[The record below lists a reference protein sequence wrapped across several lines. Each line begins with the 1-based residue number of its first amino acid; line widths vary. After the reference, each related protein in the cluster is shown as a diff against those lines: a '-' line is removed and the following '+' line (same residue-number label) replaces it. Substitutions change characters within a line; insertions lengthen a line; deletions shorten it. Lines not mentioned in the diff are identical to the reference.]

1 MIKHFSTTDFFQ
13 DPALPLAVH
22 RRTAQQPKALHT
34 HAFSELVLVLGGE
47 AAHITEK
54 DEHPIRK
61 GDIFIIQGELAH
73 GYRDSKK
80 LSIINIM
87 FDQSRLHLPDADLHS
102 MPGYHA
108 LFTLEPQYRRR
119 HRFAS
124 RLQLNEGHLA
134 QAAVLAGQLE
144 MEAKE
149 RNAGYI
155 FTSTALFMQLIA
167 FLARC
172 YDGEQTPESQT
183 LLRIGAAIG
192 YLEDHHGEAICIQ
205 QLTQMAGM
213 SESSLLRAFKQA
225 TGCTPVEHLS
235 RLRIRHGCELLRRT
249 DLNITE
255 IAFEIGFN
263 DSNYFTRIFRKQNGV
278 TPSAYRA
285 GQRTHGSTERS
296 GIL

>member
-1 MIKHFSTTDFFQ
+1 MKKHFSTNEFFQ

-22 RRTAQQPKALHT
+22 RRTAQRPKALHT
-34 HAFSELVLVLGGE
+34 HGFSELVLVLGGE

-73 GYRDSKK
+73 GYRDSKN
-80 LSIINIM
+80 LSIVNIM

-108 LFTLEPQYRRR
+108 LFTLEPQDGRR

-124 RLQLNEGHLA
+124 RLQLNESQLA
-134 QAAVLAGQLE
+134 QAAALAGQLE

-149 RNAGYI
+149 KKEGYI

-192 YLEDHHGEAICIQ
+192 YLEDHHREAVCIQ
-205 QLTQMAGM
+205 QLTQIAGM

-225 TGCTPVEHLS
+225 TGCTPVEYLL

-255 IAFEIGFN
+255 IAFETGFS
-263 DSNYFTRIFRKQNGV
+263 DSNYFTRTFRKQNGL
-278 TPSAYRA
+278 TPSAYRTR
-285 GQRTHGSTERS
+285 QRTSGSAKRT
-296 GIL
+296 IVP

>member
-1 MIKHFSTTDFFQ
+1 MAI
-13 DPALPLAVH
+13 H
-22 RRTAQQPKALHT
+22 RRAAQRPKALHT
-34 HAFSELVLVLGGE
+34 HGFSELVLVLGGE
-47 AAHITEK
+47 AIHFTDE

-61 GDIFIIQGELAH
+61 GDVFVIQGEQAH

-87 FDQSRLHLPDADLHS
+87 FDQRRLHLPEADLHA

-124 RLQLNEGHLA
+124 RLQLDDGQLA
-134 QAAVLAGQLE
+134 QAAALAGQLE
-144 MEAKE
+144 NEAKA
-149 RNAGYI
+149 RRAGYV

-172 YDGEQTPESQT
+172 YDGEKTPESRT

-192 YLEDHHGEAICIQ
+192 YLEEHFHKPV
-205 QLTQMAGM
+205 QLTQLTQIAGM

-225 TGCTPVEHLS
+225 TGRTPIGHLLQ
-235 RLRIRHGCELLRRT
+235 LRIQRARELLLRT

-255 IAFEIGFN
+255 IAFETGFN
-263 DSNYFTRIFRKQNGV
+263 DSNYFSRQFRALMNQS
-278 TPSAYRA
+278 PQRYRKEN
-285 GQRTHGSTERS
+285 RRDS
-296 GIL
+296 

>member
-1 MIKHFSTTDFFQ
+1 MKKHFPISDFFTDQ
-13 DPALPLAVH
+13 ALPMAIH
-22 RRTAQQPKALHT
+22 RRTAQRPKALHT
-34 HAFSELVLVLGGE
+34 HGFSELVLVLGGTAIHFTDE
-47 AAHITEK
+47 G
-54 DEHPIRK
+54 EHPIQK
-61 GDIFIIQGELAH
+61 GDVFVIQGELAH

-87 FDQSRLHLPDADLHS
+87 FDQRRLHLPEADLHA

-124 RLQLNEGHLA
+124 RLQLDDGQLA
-134 QAAVLAGQLE
+134 QAAALAGQLE
-144 MEAKE
+144 NEAQV
-149 RNAGYI
+149 RHAGYV

-172 YDGEQTPESQT
+172 YDGEKTPESRT

-192 YLEDHHGEAICIQ
+192 YLKGHFHEPIHLN
-205 QLTQMAGM
+205 QLVQIAGM

-225 TGCTPVEHLS
+225 TGRTPIEYLLH
-235 RLRIRHGCELLRRT
+235 LRIQRAHELLLRT

-255 IAFEIGFN
+255 IAFETGFN
-263 DSNYFTRIFRKQNGV
+263 DSNYFSRQFRALMNQSPQK
-278 TPSAYRA
+278 YRKEN
-285 GQRTHGSTERS
+285 RRNS
-296 GIL
+296 

>member
-1 MIKHFSTTDFFQ
+1 MKKHFSTNDFFQ

-22 RRTAQQPKALHT
+22 RRTAQRPKALHT
-34 HAFSELVLVLGGE
+34 HGFSELVLVLGGE

-54 DEHPIRK
+54 DEHPIQK

-73 GYRDSKK
+73 GYLDSKN

-124 RLQLNEGHLA
+124 RLQLNESQLA
-134 QAAVLAGQLE
+134 QAAALAGQLE

-149 RNAGYI
+149 KKEGYI

-172 YDGEQTPESQT
+172 YDGEQTPESQS

-192 YLEDHHGEAICIQ
+192 YLEDHYKEPVSIG
-205 QLTQMAGM
+205 QLTKIGRM

-225 TGCTPVEHLS
+225 TGCAPTAYLLNL
-235 RLRIRHGCELLRRT
+235 RLRRAQHLLRCT
-249 DLNITE
+249 GLNITE
-255 IAFEIGFN
+255 VAFESGFN
-263 DSNYFTRIFRKQNGV
+263 DSNYFTRQFRKQIGIS
-278 TPSAYRA
+278 PREYRA
-285 GQRTHGSTERS
+285 GV
-296 GIL
+296 L

>member
-1 MIKHFSTTDFFQ
+1 MKKHFSTNDFFQ

-22 RRTAQQPKALHT
+22 RRTAQRPKALHT
-34 HAFSELVLVLGGE
+34 HGFSELVLVLGGE
-47 AAHITEK
+47 ASHITEK
-54 DEHPIRK
+54 DEHPIRT

-73 GYRDSKK
+73 GYRDSKN

-87 FDQSRLHLPDADLHS
+87 FDQGRLHLPDADLHS

-124 RLQLNEGHLA
+124 RLQLNEGQLA
-134 QAAVLAGQLE
+134 QAAALAGQLE
-144 MEAKE
+144 IEAKE
-149 RNAGYI
+149 KKAGYI
-155 FTSTALFMQLIA
+155 FSSTALFMQLIT

-183 LLRIGAAIG
+183 LLRIGATIG
-192 YLEDHHGEAICIQ
+192 YLEDHYQEPVSIG
-205 QLTQMAGM
+205 QLTKIGGM

-225 TGCTPVEHLS
+225 TGYTPVEYLL
-235 RLRIRHGCELLRRT
+235 RLRIRRGCELLRRT

-255 IAFEIGFN
+255 IAFETGFN
-263 DSNYFTRIFRKQNGV
+263 DSNYFTRQFKKKMGISPRE
-278 TPSAYRA
+278 YRMN
-285 GQRTHGSTERS
+285 Q
-296 GIL
+296 

>member
-1 MIKHFSTTDFFQ
+1 MNKHFSTNEFFQ

-22 RRTAQQPKALHT
+22 RRTAQRPKALHT

-61 GDIFIIQGELAH
+61 GDIFIIQGKLAH
-73 GYRDSKK
+73 GYRDSNK

-102 MPGYHA
+102 MAGYHA

-124 RLQLNEGHLA
+124 RLQLIDGRLA
-134 QAAVLAGQLE
+134 QAVALTEQVE
-144 MEAKE
+144 REAKE
-149 RNAGYI
+149 RKAGYI
-155 FTSTALFMQLIA
+155 FNSTALFMQLIT

-183 LLRIGAAIG
+183 LLRIGAAIS
-192 YLEDHHGEAICIQ
+192 YLENHYKEPVTVG
-205 QLTQMAGM
+205 QLTQIGGM

-225 TGCTPVEHLS
+225 TGSSPSEYLLNLRLQRARHLLEH
-235 RLRIRHGCELLRRT
+235 T
-249 DLNITE
+249 TLNITE
-255 IAFEIGFN
+255 IAFDTGFN
-263 DSNYFTRIFRKQNGV
+263 DSNYFSRQFRKQTGSS
-278 TPSAYRA
+278 PREYRLR
-285 GQRTHGSTERS
+285 QRMHSSTEPTS
-296 GIL
+296 VL